1 MSGEPHL
8 CAAVTR
14 KPAQSGS
21 LSAFISFVNAMTCEV
36 SQPMMPTRVSAPA
49 ASPATTAAAMMIFFI
64 SAPCLLGC
72 F

>member
-1 MSGEPHL
+1 MSGDPHL

-21 LSAFISFVNAMTCEV
+21 LSTFISFVNAMACEV

-49 ASPATTAAAMMIFFI
+49 ASPADSAATRMIFFI
-64 SAPCLLGC
+64 FAPCL
-72 F
+72 FV